1 MEAVLFDTNTNLE
14 ASNSRNDQLDRDVHE
29 LLTKQE
35 NMKSKIV
42 QLTKDLDNCNRR
54 AQEMKTQM
62 TNAASNQEAE
72 FLQKV
77 AYLKSLGEEN
87 LRKWNEEKE
96 AIRSS
101 NEKRM
106 HQSLQALEA
115 SKDADIFSLKERYET
130 LQLQLDSVC
139 QQHEEV
145 MVRAEND
152 KQQSLLM
159 AHRDKQ
165 AVAEKLDASQRELK
179 TENDN
184 LDRLRRECA
193 ARADKDRSAIKNL
206 KDDLAKQKAKM
217 DEHKLRAEEE
227 IRKLEIYLNSVT
239 IERDA
244 CVKDIDD
251 LKTQLRLTEDKANA
265 FNLQIQDTCRRL
277 KECKFVR
284 FRFKRIIF

>member
-1 MEAVLFDTNTNLE
+1 MRSEKETLEAVLFDTNTNLE
-14 ASNSRNDQLDRDVHE
+14 ASNNRNEQLDREVHE

-35 NMKSKIV
+35 AMKNKIA
-42 QLTKDLDNCNRR
+42 QLVKDLENCNRR

-96 AIRSS
+96 SIRCA

-106 HQSLQALEA
+106 QHSLQALEA
-115 SKDADIFSLKERYET
+115 NKDSEIFALKERYES

-152 KQQSLLM
+152 KQQALLM

-165 AVAEKLDASQRELK
+165 AVAEKLDAAHRELK
-179 TENDN
+179 TENEN

-193 ARADKDRSAIKNL
+193 ARADKDRTTIKSL
-206 KDDLAKQKAKM
+206 KDELAKIKTRF
-217 DEHKLRAEEE
+217 DEQRVRAEEE
-227 IRKLEIYLNSVT
+227 IRKLEIHLNSMT

-244 CVKDIDD
+244 CLKDIDE
-251 LKTQLRLTEDKANA
+251 LKTQLRLTEDKVSSLNV
-265 FNLQIQDTCRRL
+265 QIQDTIRRL
-277 KECKFVR
+277 KECK
-284 FRFKRIIF
+284 

>member
-1 MEAVLFDTNTNLE
+1 MHD
-14 ASNSRNDQLDRDVHE
+14 

-35 NMKSKIV
+35 GMKNKIV
-42 QLTKDLDNCNRR
+42 QLTKDLENCNRR

-62 TNAASNQEAE
+62 TNAAANQEAE

-87 LRKWNEEKE
+87 MRKWNEEKE
-96 AIRSS
+96 AIRCA

-106 HQSLQALEA
+106 QQSLQALET
-115 SKDADIFSLKERYET
+115 SKDADIFSLKERYES

-152 KQQSLLM
+152 KQQALLM

-165 AVAEKLDASQRELK
+165 AVAEKLDAVQRELK
-179 TENDN
+179 TENEN

-193 ARADKDRSAIKNL
+193 ARADKDRTNIKGL
-206 KDDLAKQKAKM
+206 KDELAKMKTKM
-217 DEHKLRAEEE
+217 DEHRLRAEEE
-227 IRKLEIYLNSVT
+227 IKKLEIHLSSIT
-239 IERDA
+239 IERDN
-244 CVKDIDD
+244 CLKDLED
-251 LKTQLRLTEDKANA
+251 LKTQLRLTEDRANA
-265 FNLQIQDTCRRL
+265 LNVQMQDTCRRL
-277 KECKFVR
+277 KECKFLHFSYYYSHSFHTFVVVVQPR
-284 FRFKRIIF
+284 MFAKAHAKN